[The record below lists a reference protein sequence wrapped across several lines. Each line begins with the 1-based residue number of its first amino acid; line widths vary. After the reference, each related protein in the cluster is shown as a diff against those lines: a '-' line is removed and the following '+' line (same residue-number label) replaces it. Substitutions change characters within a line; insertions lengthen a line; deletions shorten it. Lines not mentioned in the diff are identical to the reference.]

1 MSLSK
6 IVITGEVTRT
16 PEKRFTDNNVA
27 ISAFSLNFGTVDEE
41 KLVRVLSFGG
51 LADRV
56 AADVK
61 KGQKV
66 LVEGTLQTNSSKTE
80 SGDEKKFYEISAK
93 TVEILG
99 QSEDLGAK
107 SYSEKED
114 EFSLADEIGDDL
126 IGEDEIPF

>member
-1 MSLSK
+1 M
-6 IVITGEVTRT
+6 
-16 PEKRFTDNNVA
+16 
-27 ISAFSLNFGTVDEE
+27 
-41 KLVRVLSFGG
+41 
-51 LADRV
+51 
-56 AADVK
+56 K
-61 KGQKV
+61 K
-66 LVEGTLQTNSSKTE
+66 S
-80 SGDEKKFYEISAK
+80 FYEISAK

>member
-51 LADRV
+51 LADR
-56 AADVK
+56 
-61 KGQKV
+61 
-66 LVEGTLQTNSSKTE
+66 E
-80 SGDEKKFYEISAK
+80 
-93 TVEILG
+93 
-99 QSEDLGAK
+99 
-107 SYSEKED
+107 
-114 EFSLADEIGDDL
+114 
-126 IGEDEIPF
+126 